1 MMVTMTLWHLNNSI
15 ECRWEL
21 NYYVRF
27 IFKELQIG
35 ERQPERH
42 IQPRPSEEKTWLL
55 ANTSITTR
63 QKLYSRRTVYR
74 VRDNFSLQMMRCQS

>member
-1 MMVTMTLWHLNNSI
+1 MAMMVTMTLWHLNNSI

-35 ERQPERH
+35 ERDTV
-42 IQPRPSEEKTWLL
+42 RPSKREKAWLL
-55 ANTSITTR
+55 ANTTMLPPH
-63 QKLYSRRTVYR
+63 QP
-74 VRDNFSLQMMRCQS
+74 